1 MSTKHDKPDSPPE
14 DKALFQAAVK
24 GVRPLSQDRVVHPP
38 SAPAARRR
46 KTEQDD
52 SSATRLPFSDPLA
65 LDDTRSEEEQ
75 CFKRSGLQHKL
86 LRKLRQGRFPI
97 DAELDLHGL
106 RVEEARLALATLL
119 QQAQATGARVL
130 RIIHGKGQGSADGR
144 AILKGHTH
152 HWLRQHPDVLAFC
165 PAQPGDGGSG
175 AVYVLLRQNKARKP

>member
-1 MSTKHDKPDSPPE
+1 MSPKHDKPDDPQE

-24 GVRPLSQDRVVHPP
+24 GVRPLRQDRVVHPP

-46 KTEQDD
+46 KVEQED
-52 SSATRLPFSDPLA
+52 SSATLPFSDPLA
-65 LDDTRSEEEQ
+65 LEDLRNEEEQ
-75 CFKRSGLQHKL
+75 CFKRPGLQHNL

-106 RVEEARLALATLL
+106 RVEQARLALVTLL
-119 QQAQATGARVL
+119 QQAQATGARIL

-144 AILKGHTH
+144 AILKAHTH

-165 PAQPGDGGSG
+165 PAQAADGGSG
-175 AVYVLLRQNKARKP
+175 AVYVLLRRNKTNHQ